1 MSKNTKHKDYKRYL
15 ALMEKED
22 ELEMVIKNLGYVELE
37 KPIHKGYEAYLE
49 LREDITRRQDAWVF
63 QYIIDNCS
71 TITWSPTTVFYEK
84 KRGYVIDRTPKI
96 KLMSE
101 EQYLKLP
108 PQVAKYFR
116 HNHLDD
122 KPRWNGTVAKYY
134 SASYVPDF
142 YFVMKIRNSYITHR
156 KVVDGELERELR
168 FVRDQLFYLR
178 TIMSPYNETGYSAFK
193 KDINK
198 RNRRKDKMALRKNL
212 NTMFINDSH
221 EWYKEQGVE
230 MTERE
235 FITDSDWTEWASS
248 SAWSQ
253 DFYEFKY
260 RPRNEAAWWYW

>member
-15 ALMEKED
+15 ALMERES
-22 ELEMVIKNLGYVELE
+22 ELEAAIRNLGYVELE

-49 LREDITRRQDAWVF
+49 LREDIARRQDAWVF
-63 QYIIDNCS
+63 QYIIDNWS

-84 KRGYVIDRTPKI
+84 KRCYVIDRTPKI

-116 HNHLDD
+116 HDYLED

-156 KVVDGELERELR
+156 KVVDGELERDLR
-168 FVRDQLFYLR
+168 LVRDQLWYLR
-178 TIMSPYNETGYSAFK
+178 TIMKPYNVGGYTWFLKNFS
-193 KDINK
+193 K
-198 RNRRKDKMALRKNL
+198 RNRRNDKIALQKNL
-212 NTMFINDSH
+212 NTLFINDSK
-221 EWYKEQGVE
+221 EWNKEQGNE
-230 MTERE
+230 MTERD
-235 FITDSDWTEWASS
+235 FIANSDWTEWASN

-253 DFYEFKY
+253 DFHEFKY
-260 RPRNEAAWWYW
+260 RPRNEAKWWYW